1 MIAQV
6 YSVSGQTE
14 GIRKAFLEWKSI
26 DLSYELSL
34 KCGYNANYYKSVHH
48 PIRTGENREHH
59 GNFQNK
65 SVSSAF
71 NWVCRYIL
79 LLAKLKGAKREATL

>member
-6 YSVSGQTE
+6 YSVPGQTE

-48 PIRTGENREHH
+48 PIRPSENREHH